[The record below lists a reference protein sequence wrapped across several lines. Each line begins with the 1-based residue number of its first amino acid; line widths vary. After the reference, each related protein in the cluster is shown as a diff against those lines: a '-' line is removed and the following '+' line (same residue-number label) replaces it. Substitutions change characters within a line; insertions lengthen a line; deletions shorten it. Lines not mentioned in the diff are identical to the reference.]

1 MFVEATQQDPEVFL
15 DLDNYLGINPL
26 LCRVYVVECNHLL
39 RKALTMDAS
48 NLYYGDETLD
58 DCTREE
64 YDAWINRPEIWDDN
78 WDKKEAD

>member
-1 MFVEATQQDPEVFL
+1 
-15 DLDNYLGINPL
+15 
-26 LCRVYVVECNHLL
+26 
-39 RKALTMDAS
+39 MDAS